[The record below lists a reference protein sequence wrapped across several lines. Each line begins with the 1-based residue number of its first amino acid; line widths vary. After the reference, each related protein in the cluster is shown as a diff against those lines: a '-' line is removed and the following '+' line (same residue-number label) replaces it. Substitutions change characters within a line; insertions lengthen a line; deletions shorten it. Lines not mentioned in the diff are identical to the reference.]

1 MLTPVKNYP
10 ALIYK
15 QKKQKILIISD
26 LHLGWELNLIQKG
39 IHIPSQTIRIQ
50 NQLLHLLKT
59 TKPDTLTILG
69 DIKHTIAKAKLSEW
83 QDIPLFFKTIKTEI
97 NKIEILRG
105 NHDGN
110 LEPLLDPAIQL
121 HPSSG
126 ITLNNVGLLHGHT
139 WPAKKLLECNTL
151 VMGHVHPTVS
161 FHDQLGFHITS
172 PVWIKAKCNPK
183 QFATKYLER
192 RYKKSKLKTTS
203 QIAKTRV
210 KELIIMPCFN
220 TFLGGRAINRE
231 KSDKSYIGPIL
242 RSQSIDLEEAEIYLL
257 DGTYLGKTRQLKTTS

>member
-15 QKKQKILIISD
+15 QEKQKILIISD

-39 IHIPSQTIRIQ
+39 IHIPSQTRRTQ
-50 NQLLHLLKT
+50 DKLLHLLSIT
-59 TKPDTLTILG
+59 DPNTLIILG
-69 DIKHTIAKAKLSEW
+69 DVKHTIAKAKLNEW
-83 QDIPLFFKTIKTEI
+83 QDIPEFFKNIKTRI

-110 LEPLLDPAIQL
+110 LEPLLDPTIQL

-126 ITLNNVGLLHGHT
+126 ITLNNIGLFHGHT

-161 FHDQLGFHITS
+161 FYDQLGFHITS
-172 PVWIKAKCNPK
+172 PVWMKAKCNPK
-183 QFATKYLER
+183 QLAITYSKR
-192 RYKKSKLKTTS
+192 QHTKSKTKITS
-203 QIAKTRV
+203 HITKPRV
-210 KELIIMPCFN
+210 KKLIIIPCFN
-220 TFLGGRAINRE
+220 NYLGGRAINR
-231 KSDKSYIGPIL
+231 KKPNKSYIGPIL
-242 RSQSIDLEEAEIYLL
+242 RSQSIEIETAEVYLL
-257 DGTYLGKTRQLKTTS
+257 DGTYLGTVEQLKTTS